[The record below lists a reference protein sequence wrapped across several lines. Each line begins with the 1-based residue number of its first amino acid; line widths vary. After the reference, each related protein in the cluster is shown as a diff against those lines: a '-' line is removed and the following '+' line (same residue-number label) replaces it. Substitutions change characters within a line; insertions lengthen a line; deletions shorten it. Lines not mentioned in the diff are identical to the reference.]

1 MKSSLRILLL
11 ASAALLPA
19 AVHAQPVSGFYVGAG
34 AGLNLQQETSVDSKG
49 VGLAG
54 VAGNGA
60 KVNFDSGLGAVLS
73 AGYGF
78 GNGLRAEIEGSYR
91 HNWVDDG
98 RPARGLGHR
107 GASGYNYGIGA
118 MANVLYDFDLGLPMG
133 ITPYIGGGVGYA
145 WLNYQDVKLKGVTD
159 TLDIFGSDGAFAY
172 QGIAGLS
179 LPISSV
185 PGLSLTAEYRYFATL
200 EQELKA
206 RSTTDSGKVKVDYA
220 NHSVLIGLRY
230 AFGVQ
235 PAPVVA
241 PVAPPVV
248 TPAPAPAR
256 TYLVFFD
263 FDSAQLT
270 DRARQITSEAA
281 ENSKRVQV
289 TRIEV
294 SGHADRSG
302 TPQYNQALSLRRANA
317 VAAELERLGVS
328 RSSMSIQA
336 FGESRPLVPTA
347 DGVREPQNRRVE
359 IVLR

>member
-1 MKSSLRILLL
+1 MKSSLRVLLL

-19 AVHAQPVSGFYVGAG
+19 AAHAEQISGFYVGAG
-34 AGLNLQQETSVDSKG
+34 AGLNFQQETNVDSKG
-49 VGLAG
+49 SGLAG

-60 KVNFDSGLGAVLS
+60 DVNFDSGLMGSIS
-73 AGYGF
+73 AGWGF
-78 GNGLRAEIEGSYR
+78 GNGLRAEIEGAYR
-91 HNWVDDG
+91 HNRVDDG
-98 RPARGLGHR
+98 RPARGLGSR
-107 GASGYNYGIGA
+107 GASGYNYSIAA

-133 ITPYIGGGVGYA
+133 LTPYVGGGVGYA
-145 WLNYQDVKLKGVTD
+145 WLNYQGVDLKGTAD
-159 TLDIFGSDGAFAY
+159 TLTIFGTGGAFAY

-179 LPISSV
+179 MPIAGV
-185 PGLSLTAEYRYFATL
+185 PGLSLTAEYRYFGTL

-206 RSTTDSGKVKVDYA
+206 RSTTQSGKVKVDYG
-220 NHSVLIGLRY
+220 NHSALIGLRY
-230 AFGVQ
+230 AFNT
-235 PAPVVA
+235 PAPAVVA
-241 PVAPPVV
+241 PAPAPVV

-263 FDSAQLT
+263 FDRADLT

-281 ENSKRVQV
+281 QNSKRVQV

-302 TPQYNQALSLRRANA
+302 TPQYNQALSMRRANA

-328 RSSMSIQA
+328 RSSINIQA